1 MKLFF
6 LFLIFSFSIATHG
19 KEIYKWTD
27 ANGKTHF
34 SDKEPG
40 NITAEKKLN
49 ITDPTEKEARP
60 EENIRKSI
68 AKSTGKMYA
77 IYNKA
82 QKSNPSISGKLAVKL
97 EIAGNGKVV
106 QSSIVKSELQD
117 DKLEHN
123 LITELEKI
131 DFGKGNYRN
140 TSFIHTFDFLQKNA
154 ANKKILTTGATRTK
168 PDQQIKPKI
177 ESR

>member
-34 SDKEPG
+34 SDKKPG
-40 NITAEKKLN
+40 NTITEKKLN
-49 ITDPTEKEARP
+49 ITNPTEQEARP

-68 AKSTGKMYA
+68 AKSMGKMYA
-77 IYNKA
+77 MYNRA
-82 QKSNPSISGKLAVKL
+82 QKNNPSISGQLAVKL
-97 EIAGNGKVV
+97 EIAGDGKVV

-117 DKLEHN
+117 RQLEHD
-123 LITELEKI
+123 LTTELEKI
-131 DFGKGNYRN
+131 DFGKGNYKK
-140 TSFIHTFDFLQKNA
+140 TSFIHTFDFL
-154 ANKKILTTGATRTK
+154 
-168 PDQQIKPKI
+168 
-177 ESR
+177 